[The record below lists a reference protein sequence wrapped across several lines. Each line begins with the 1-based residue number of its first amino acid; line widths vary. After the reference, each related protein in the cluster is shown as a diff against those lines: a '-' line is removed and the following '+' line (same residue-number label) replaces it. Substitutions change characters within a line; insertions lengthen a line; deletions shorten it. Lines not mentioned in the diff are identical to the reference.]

1 MCYLRRV
8 RVLRPRVLS
17 KSGYFHVRR
26 RGSAS
31 LVAVAVSALTH
42 GTAMR
47 VVRAGLLTVASA
59 LVKPGRVMSTRGGAA
74 RLSPASS
81 LQCACEAVEAYCRM
95 NQSYVACVC
104 AMACRRTLVSM
115 SMQISRRCGLLRPR
129 GRRDGRQRCAWLC
142 RDQVRRPTPST
153 RRLTQVSF
161 SQFEGK
167 VCFAQNVASA

>member
-1 MCYLRRV
+1 M
-8 RVLRPRVLS
+8 
-17 KSGYFHVRR
+17 HVRR
-26 RGSAS
+26 LHSAS
-31 LVAVAVSALTH
+31 LAVAVSALSH

-104 AMACRRTLVSM
+104 AMACRRTLVSI
-115 SMQISRRCGLLRPR
+115 SKQISRRCGLLRPR
-129 GRRDGRQRCAWLC
+129 GRRDGRQRRAFLC
-142 RDQVRRPTPST
+142 SKRRRRFRYTLRRRSPSPSSRERSAS
-153 RRLTQVSF
+153 RRTSPPP
-161 SQFEGK
+161 EAGRGRRTK
-167 VCFAQNVASA
+167 RWPRSAKNSATI